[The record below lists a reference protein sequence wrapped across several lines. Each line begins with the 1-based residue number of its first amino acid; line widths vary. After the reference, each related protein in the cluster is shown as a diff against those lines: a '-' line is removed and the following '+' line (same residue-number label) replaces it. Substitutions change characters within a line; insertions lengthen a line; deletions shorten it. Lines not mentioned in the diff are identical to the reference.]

1 MGVHLT
7 AHLQQ
12 RGTGSREEAERAS
25 RTVEVSAATFDDG
38 KRLVQEQLP
47 EGWVVASWRV
57 DRGVLV
63 GAVGGDVLA

>member
-7 AHLQQ
+7 AHLKQ
-12 RGTGSREEAERAS
+12 RGTGSREESERAS

-47 EGWVVASWRV
+47 DGWVVASWRV
-57 DRGVLV
+57 DRLDHSNVNG
-63 GAVGGDVLA
+63 

>member
-38 KRLVQEQLP
+38 KQLVEEQLP
-47 EGWVVASWRV
+47 EDWVVASWRV
-57 DRGVLV
+57 DR
-63 GAVGGDVLA
+63 AS